1 MRIGYP
7 CQNLS
12 LGLTTGHTFRL
23 ASYSAERLHETA
35 RENLCH
41 LRKMLEFNI
50 SKKIPFLRIGSQMV
64 PFASHAV
71 CDVPWWDTLKAE
83 FSQIGSYIKE
93 NKLRVSMHPDQFTL
107 LNALNSDIT
116 RRSVEE
122 LRYHCRL
129 LDAMGLD
136 ETCKVQIHVGG
147 VYGDKV
153 SAKARFV
160 EVYKTLPAMI
170 KKRLVI
176 ENDDRLF
183 TLRDCL
189 DIHKETRIPV
199 LFDNLHHECL
209 NEGEP
214 MRDALVSAL
223 KTWSSQDGVPMID
236 YSSQQPNARKGNHAA
251 TLNPDH
257 FKQFVDLV
265 GDLEFDAMLEI
276 KDKERSV
283 LKAQAIMSSNG
294 ALLKQLST
302 DDLTVIV
309 TEDVKHLS
317 MIKVK
322 KRRSAAADVIRDQ
335 VVSEPAVESSLEVEL
350 SSKKEAK
357 KGKRKT
363 NMEPSEKEAK
373 PTTKAGIKPA
383 KRRQLETSDVSA
395 AKLEHK
401 RKRAKVTVVS
411 DVNGAVEVFSDEP
424 RKPTRASRQQR
435 TALSA
440 P

>member
-1 MRIGYP
+1 
-7 CQNLS
+7 
-12 LGLTTGHTFRL
+12 
-23 ASYSAERLHETA
+23 
-35 RENLCH
+35 
-41 LRKMLEFNI
+41 MLEFNI
-50 SKKIPFLRIGSQMV
+50 AKKIPFLRIGSQMV

-83 FSQIGSYIKE
+83 FSQIGAFIKE

-147 VYGDKV
+147 VYGDKAA
-153 SAKARFV
+153 AKARFV
-160 EVYKTLPAMI
+160 DVYKTMPAMI

-189 DIHKETRIPV
+189 DIHKETHIPV

-223 KTWSSQDGVPMID
+223 KTWSSTDGVPMID
-236 YSSQQPNARKGNHAA
+236 YSSQQPDARKGNHAA
-251 TLNPDH
+251 TLNANH

-276 KDKERSV
+276 KDKERSA
-283 LKAQAIMSSNG
+283 LKAQAIMNSNESV
-294 ALLKQLST
+294 LKQLCT
-302 DDLTVIV
+302 EDLTVIV
-309 TEDVKHLS
+309 TDDVKHLS

-322 KRRSAAADVIRDQ
+322 KRRSKATETVSDQ
-335 VVSEPAVESSLEVEL
+335 VTGEPAVDAVVVVAKRT
-350 SSKKEAK
+350 SKKAT
-357 KGKRKT
+357 GKRTRKP
-363 NMEPSEKEAK
+363 NMEALDKEAK
-373 PTTKAGIKPA
+373 PTTKAEG
-383 KRRQLETSDVSA
+383 KRTKRKQVESSDLSTVETTVVDTTGPQP
-395 AKLEHK
+395 K
-401 RKRAKVTVVS
+401 RKRAKGTVVS
-411 DVNGAVEVFSDEP
+411 SVNGSLDVSADD
-424 RKPTRASRQQR
+424 RKPTRGSRQQR